1 MKPGMWTWSTTWV
14 NEYIEK
20 SNKMCQHGI
29 SKGKFERIDTSVVKN
44 SNGEFG
50 CELFFFKGDY
60 PSLDQHVCISQVDE
74 DSPAQRSGLRV
85 GDKIVEIDGTDIS
98 KEQSYVKV
106 KDMLEACG
114 QSVRLCVKRCQL
126 EPEAAKAPEAQAAQR

>member
-1 MKPGMWTWSTTWV
+1 
-14 NEYIEK
+14 
-20 SNKMCQHGI
+20 MCQHTI
-29 SKGKFERIDTSVVKN
+29 SKGKFERVDTSVVKN

-85 GDKIVEIDGTDIS
+85 GDKIVQIDGTDIS
-98 KEQSYVKV
+98 KEQSYDKV
-106 KDMLEACG
+106 KDMLETCG
-114 QSVRLCVKRCQL
+114 QSVRLCVERCQL
-126 EPEAAKAPEAQAAQR
+126 ETSEPEAAKAPEAQAAQR